1 MKLETSLKHST
12 GTKDH
17 RENCRT
23 KLISTFRAL
32 KHRNYRFFF
41 QSDHFPFRNRLN
53 SFRFAASIVQTRSET
68 PYYRSSND
76 QRRTGFQG
84 KFSRYNQQHRERK
97 TAYAIK
103 FD

>member
-41 QSDHFPFRNRLN
+41 SQIISLSGIGSILFGSQLQSFKHEAKRLIIALQMTSGVPASKA
-53 SFRFAASIVQTRSET
+53 SFQDITKA
-68 PYYRSSND
+68 
-76 QRRTGFQG
+76 
-84 KFSRYNQQHRERK
+84 
-97 TAYAIK
+97 
-103 FD
+103 